1 MKKKV
6 DVYELSRKLNTFC
19 ETSPKM
25 GKSTYSGAELNEQ
38 LVKLGFSKTIASGIA
53 EKCFPYE
60 MVGKSR
66 LYEIPS
72 KPINKEMIKSLYERQ
87 NNYSKKSFAKKGH
100 TTVVPKTSSTT
111 EDAWQ
116 TLLDAGV
123 VKRKFNLEILKSK
136 YPKIYLEC
144 LEYEIIK

>member
-6 DVYELSRKLNTFC
+6 DIYELSRKLNTFC

-38 LVKLGFSKTIASGIA
+38 LIKLGFSKAIASGLA

-72 KPINKEMIKSLYERQ
+72 KPINKEIIKSLYERQ
-87 NNYSKKSFAKKGH
+87 NNYSKKSFAKKEH
-100 TTVVPKTSSTT
+100 TTTSSTT

-116 TLLDAGV
+116 ILLDAGA
-123 VKRKFNLEILKSK
+123 VKRKFNIEALKSK

-144 LEYEIIK
+144 LEYEIVK

>member
-6 DVYELSRKLNTFC
+6 DIYELSRKLNTFC
-19 ETSPKM
+19 ETSLKM
-25 GKSTYSGAELNEQ
+25 GKSTYSGMELNEQ

-66 LYEIPS
+66 LYEIPD
-72 KPINKEMIKSLYERQ
+72 KPIHKDVIKSLYERQ
-87 NNYSKKSFAKKGH
+87 NNYSKKSLAKKGNII
-100 TTVVPKTSSTT
+100 VVPKPSSTT

-116 TLLDAGV
+116 ILLDAGA

-144 LEYEIIK
+144 LEYEIVK

>member
-1 MKKKV
+1 MKKKI

-38 LVKLGFSKTIASGIA
+38 LIKLGFSKTIASGLA

-72 KPINKEMIKSLYERQ
+72 KPIHKDVIVSLYERQ
-87 NNYSKKSFAKKGH
+87 NNYSKKSLAKKGH
-100 TTVVPKTSSTT
+100 TIVVSKTSPTT

-116 TLLDAGV
+116 TLLDAGM
-123 VKRKFNLEILKSK
+123 VKRKFNLEILKSR

-144 LEYEIIK
+144 LEYEIVK